1 MFCYPASHAFQT
13 RRFAYCLQC
22 LKLGSTSWFDFHKTK
37 EIFDI
42 SEETL
47 AKHVF
52 RFPQYVQDIT
62 TENEMMHDAGKMFQR
77 VVVETVP
84 DPRLDLPESPVQ
96 PGFRPLEQFNESYE
110 SDSEDG
116 GDFDPEDCEEDDF
129 SFKRLVD
136 CLTECFDRFCFLHG
150 SFDSSTFISLAQTF
164 FPENGNENFSLTKD
178 RFMLLKGK
186 VISFVM
192 KKVFVILALTK
203 NQIDKLNAL
212 FKAVLFV
219 TGEGRKLCK
228 HIHAGYLS

>member
-1 MFCYPASHAFQT
+1 MY
-13 RRFAYCLQC
+13 
-22 LKLGSTSWFDFHKTK
+22 
-37 EIFDI
+37 
-42 SEETL
+42 
-47 AKHVF
+47 
-52 RFPQYVQDIT
+52 
-62 TENEMMHDAGKMFQR
+62 DAGKLFR
-77 VVVETVP
+77 RDVVETVP
-84 DPRLDLPESPVQ
+84 VPRLGLPESPVQ

-203 NQIDKLNAL
+203 TQIDKLNA
-212 FKAVLFV
+212 FFQGRFV
-219 TGEGRKLCK
+219 CHGKVENRANISTLVICRAFANAKGESIRETHLSMKLSVNATCSPLLWTQ
-228 HIHAGYLS
+228 HYLGKSMYCLVSGDSHSETA